1 MKKKVLYLLLL
12 IIVAVT
18 GCALLEPEEKTF
30 KDKVMSITLTDEF
43 TEKDLVSATV
53 YFESMDAIVTGLKEE
68 FSTLEAAGLTKDS
81 TVEDYAKAVTT
92 NNQKD
97 SEIKT
102 EDGLTYFTYTS
113 DVNGKHISISLQ
125 CIKVMMPSG
134 YLILH
139 VIVAIKKNLKAHL
152 KHGQNQ
158 YHLSKNINCS
168 SFLFMI

>member
-1 MKKKVLYLLLL
+1 
-12 IIVAVT
+12 
-18 GCALLEPEEKTF
+18 
-30 KDKVMSITLTDEF
+30 MSITLTDEF

-102 EDGLTYFTYTS
+102 EDGLT
-113 DVNGKHISISLQ
+113 
-125 CIKVMMPSG
+125 
-134 YLILH
+134 
-139 VIVAIKKNLKAHL
+139 
-152 KHGQNQ
+152 
-158 YHLSKNINCS
+158 
-168 SFLFMI
+168 

>member
-1 MKKKVLYLLLL
+1 MKKKVLYLLILL
-12 IIVAVT
+12 ILGVT

-30 KDKVMSITLTDEF
+30 KDNGMSITLTDEF
-43 TEKDLVSATV
+43 TEKDLVSTTV

-113 DVNGKHISISLQ
+113 DVNGKTYFYIATVYKSNDAFWLFNFA
-125 CIKVMMPSG
+125 CD
-134 YLILH
+134 
-139 VIVAIKKNLKAHL
+139 
-152 KHGQNQ
+152 
-158 YHLSKNINCS
+158 S
-168 SFLFMI
+168 SDQEKFESTFKTWAKSVSFE